1 MKDYRTFSIGLLVF
15 VLAAFSLNAAGYRTD
30 EVIVKFKTKNPQ
42 GLSSEVA
49 SEERPVTMAVDDAD
63 TAIKELKASDEIE
76 YVEPNYIIEA
86 ETVPDDWPYTGEW
99 SELDIEDAWGLI
111 TQQGPGKQVV
121 VAVIDSGVD
130 TTHPDLQG
138 RVIPGYDFANNDGDV
153 EDDSGHG
160 TEVCGIFGA
169 VGNNNIGIAG
179 VDWDINIAIMPVK
192 FMKLND
198 DGQTTG
204 NLSDAVSAIYYAVDH
219 GAQIINAS
227 WGFYEHSSSLDD
239 AIAYAKNKGVLFIA
253 SAGNNGQDNDTSV
266 HYPSNCPYD
275 NVIAVAAMD
284 TDGSIASFSNY
295 GSKTVQ
301 IMAPG
306 VGITTTTIND
316 SYVSNAAGTSFAT
329 PFVTGV
335 AAMVLSQ
342 SPNMN
347 YATLRQIILSSAT
360 KTPSTGSS
368 MIASGGCVNAF
379 EALVA
384 EGNTDTSTSS
394 TQDSSQTS
402 DAGNAAS
409 SAESGGGG
417 GGGGG
422 GCLIETAHTAGTPFA
437 AVLFMIMIVLFQVS
451 RRKDLE

>member
-1 MKDYRTFSIGLLVF
+1 M
-15 VLAAFSLNAAGYRTD
+15 
-30 EVIVKFKTKNPQ
+30 
-42 GLSSEVA
+42 
-49 SEERPVTMAVDDAD
+49 
-63 TAIKELKASDEIE
+63 
-76 YVEPNYIIEA
+76 
-86 ETVPDDWPYTGEW
+86 
-99 SELDIEDAWGLI
+99 
-111 TQQGPGKQVV
+111 
-121 VAVIDSGVD
+121 
-130 TTHPDLQG
+130 
-138 RVIPGYDFANNDGDV
+138 
-153 EDDSGHG
+153 
-160 TEVCGIFGA
+160 
-169 VGNNNIGIAG
+169 
-179 VDWDINIAIMPVK
+179 DWDINIAIMPVK
-192 FMKLND
+192 FMKLNN

-204 NLSDAVSAIYYAVDH
+204 NLSDAVNAIYYAVDH

-227 WGFYEHSSSLDD
+227 WGFYEQSKSLDD
-239 AIAYAKNKGVLFIA
+239 AIAYAKSKGVLFVA

-316 SYVSNAAGTSFAT
+316 GYVSNAAGTSFAT

-347 YATLRQIILSSAT
+347 YVTLRQIILSSAT

-368 MIASGGCVNAF
+368 MVATGGCVNAY

-402 DAGNAAS
+402 DTSNAVS
-409 SAESGGGG
+409 SAESG

-422 GCLIETAHTAGTPFA
+422 GCLIETAHTAPTPIA
-437 AVLFMIMIVLFQVS
+437 AVLLMIMIVLFQVS
-451 RRKDLE
+451 RSKDLE

>member
-1 MKDYRTFSIGLLVF
+1 VKDYRTFSIGLLVF
-15 VLAAFSLNAAGYRTD
+15 VLTAFSLNAAGYRTD

-49 SEERPVTMAVDDAD
+49 SVERPVTMAVDDAD
-63 TAIKELKASDEIE
+63 KAIEELSASEDVE

-99 SELDIEDAWGLI
+99 SELGIESAWGLI
-111 TQQGPGKQVV
+111 TQQGAGQQVV
-121 VAVIDSGVD
+121 IAVIDSGVD
-130 TTHPDLQG
+130 MNHPDLQG
-138 RVIPGYDFANNDGDV
+138 RIIPGYDFANNDGTP

-160 TEVCGIFGA
+160 TKVCGIFGA
-169 VGNNNIGIAG
+169 VGNNGIGIAG

-192 FMKLND
+192 FMKLNN

-204 NLSDAVSAIYYAVDH
+204 NLSDAVNAIYYAVDH

-227 WGFYEHSSSLDD
+227 WGFYEQSKSLDD
-239 AIAYAKNKGVLFIA
+239 AIAYAKSKGVLFVA

-316 SYVSNAAGTSFAT
+316 GYVSNAAGTSFAT

-347 YATLRQIILSSAT
+347 YVTLRQIILSSAT

-368 MIASGGCVNAF
+368 MVATGGCVNAY

-402 DAGNAAS
+402 DTSNAVS
-409 SAESGGGG
+409 SAESG

-422 GCLIETAHTAGTPFA
+422 GCLIETAHTAPTPIA
-437 AVLFMIMIVLFQVS
+437 AVLLMIMIVLFQVS
-451 RRKDLE
+451 RSKDLE

>member
-15 VLAAFSLNAAGYRTD
+15 VLTAFSLNAAGYRTD

-63 TAIKELKASDEIE
+63 KAINELKASDEIE

-86 ETVPDDWPYTGEW
+86 EAVPDDWPYKGQW
-99 SELDIEDAWGLI
+99 SQLGLESAWDLI
-111 TQQGPGKQVV
+111 AQSGSGKEVI

-130 TTHPDLQG
+130 MHHPDLQG
-138 RVIPGYDFANNDGDV
+138 RLISGYDFANNDGDP

-160 TEVCGIFGA
+160 TKVCGILGA
-169 VGNNNIGIAG
+169 VGNNGVGIAG
-179 VDWDINIAIMPVK
+179 VAWDVDITIMPVK
-192 FMKLND
+192 FMKVN

-204 NLSDAVSAIYYAVDH
+204 NLSDAVNAIYYAVDH

-239 AIAYAKNKGVLFIA
+239 AIAYAKNKGVLFVA

-284 TDGSIASFSNY
+284 TDGSIASFSNF

-329 PFVTGV
+329 PFVTGI

-342 SPNMN
+342 SPDMN

-360 KTPSTGSS
+360 KTPSVGSS
-368 MIASGGCVNAF
+368 MVATGGCVNAY

-402 DAGNAAS
+402 DTSNAVS
-409 SAESGGGG
+409 SAES

-422 GCLIETAHTAGTPFA
+422 GCLIETAHTTGNQL
-437 AVLFMIMIVLFQVS
+437 AVALFMIMIVLFQVS
-451 RRKDLE
+451 RSKDLE

>member
-15 VLAAFSLNAAGYRTD
+15 VLTAFSLNAAGYRTD

-63 TAIKELKASDEIE
+63 KAINELKTSDEIE
-76 YVEPNYIIEA
+76 YVEPNYVIEA
-86 ETVPDDWPYTGEW
+86 EAVPDDWPYKGQW
-99 SELDIEDAWGLI
+99 SELGLESAWDLI
-111 TQQGPGKQVV
+111 TQQGTGKKVV
-121 VAVIDSGVD
+121 IAVIDSGVD
-130 TTHPDLQG
+130 VSHPDLQG
-138 RVIPGYDFANNDGDV
+138 RFISGYDFANRDGTP

-160 TEVCGIFGA
+160 TKVCGILGA
-169 VGNNNIGIAG
+169 VGNNGVGIAG
-179 VDWDINIAIMPVK
+179 VAWDVDIAIMPVK
-192 FMKLND
+192 FMKLNN

-204 NLSDAVSAIYYAVDH
+204 NLSDAVDGIYYAVDH

-227 WGFYEHSSSLDD
+227 WGFYEQSKSLDD
-239 AIAYAKNKGVLFIA
+239 AIAYAKSKGVLFVA
-253 SAGNNGQDNDTSV
+253 SAGNNGQDNDTSD

-295 GSKTVQ
+295 GVKNVD
-301 IMAPG
+301 IAAPG
-306 VGITTTTIND
+306 VGITTTTINGG
-316 SYVSNAAGTSFAT
+316 YVSYASGTSFAT

-342 SPNMN
+342 SPDMN
-347 YATLRQIILSSAT
+347 YVTLRQIILSSAT
-360 KTPSTGSS
+360 KTPSAGSS
-368 MIASGGCVNAF
+368 MVASGGCVNAY

-402 DAGNAAS
+402 DTSNAVS
-409 SAESGGGG
+409 SAESG

-422 GCLIETAHTAGTPFA
+422 GCLIETAHTAGAPFA
-437 AVLFMIMIVLFQVS
+437 AVLLMIMIVLFQVS